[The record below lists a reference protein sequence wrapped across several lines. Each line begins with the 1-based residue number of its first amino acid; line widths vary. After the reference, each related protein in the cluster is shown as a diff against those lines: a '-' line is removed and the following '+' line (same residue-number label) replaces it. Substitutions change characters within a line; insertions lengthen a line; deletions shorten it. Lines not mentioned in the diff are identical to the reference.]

1 MLLRKGLPTGFT
13 ATATTTAITVTT
25 TTTAIVV
32 TATTA
37 TATISTAAA
46 AATISAAAA
55 ATATATATATTISAA
70 AATLWTTLFGFIYAE
85 IATLKVG
92 SVHFFNGFTGLFIV
106 CESDESKSA
115 WAVCLT
121 IERDEEVFDC
131 SVSRESFTDVLI
143 RGAKGQIAEIQ
154 FHSL

>member
-25 TTTAIVV
+25 TTTAIVI

-46 AATISAAAA
+46 AAT
-55 ATATATATATTISAA
+55 
-70 AATLWTTLFGFIYAE
+70 TLWTTLFGFIYAE

-131 SVSRESFTDVLI
+131 SVSREGFTDVLI

>member
-1 MLLRKGLPTGFT
+1 
-13 ATATTTAITVTT
+13 
-25 TTTAIVV
+25 
-32 TATTA
+32 
-37 TATISTAAA
+37 
-46 AATISAAAA
+46 
-55 ATATATATATTISAA
+55 
-70 AATLWTTLFGFIYAE
+70 LWTTLFGFIYAE

-131 SVSRESFTDVLI
+131 SVSREGFTDVLI